1 MAGKLNLGKV
11 RGTTIYTGTEITGVD
26 ANGKT
31 FPKSGITKA
40 YEEDMYVNTDVNS
53 ESQGNVYICL
63 TGGDADTAAWAY
75 NGNLRGPQC
84 EVINNLESS
93 RTDAALTAYQGRILK
108 DMMYDSG
115 LITKEVEI
123 DYSGNVQGI
132 KVTTENRATT
142 ITVQTASGN
151 ITQEKAAGAETTTVS
166 AVPAKQIL
174 KVSSSDAY
182 IRKIELYDAS
192 NNLVYT
198 DNISSWGAIEDIRK
212 QMEESG
218 SVLDNGTTLPTGIL
232 TKIAGGVKKVLYP
245 ISHAKAIWYDKKN
258 NKTVYDAISSLT
270 ENTEKMDA
278 ALAIAGKPDEYST
291 SKTYA
296 VGDKCIYENAL
307 YKCTTAISA
316 AEAWTAGHWTKTSLC
331 AEDAANKAAI
341 KELTEKADSL
351 HFPLTLLSKTD
362 GISIYYARYG
372 KIVEIVAIGNFSKAE
387 TIESGKGLTIG
398 VLPAGF
404 RPADIRFFG
413 LGFLYSNSS
422 CLTLAIDKT
431 GTITVT
437 STSAAINISS
447 GRYFNFC
454 KHFMIP

>member
-11 RGTTIYTGTEITGVD
+11 RGTAIYTGMKITGVD

-31 FPKSGITKA
+31 FQESGITKA
-40 YEEDMYVNTDVNS
+40 YEEDLYVNTDVNS

-63 TGGDADTAAWAY
+63 NGGDADTAVWAY

-108 DMMYDSG
+108 DMMYASG

-182 IRKIELYDAS
+182 IKKIELYDAS

-198 DNISSWGAIEDIRK
+198 DNISSWGAIEDIRQ

-218 SVLDNGTTLPTGIL
+218 TVVDGDDTLATGIL
-232 TKIAGGVKKVLYP
+232 AKVKNGVKKVFYP
-245 ISHAKAIWYDKKN
+245 ISHAKAIWYSIKE
-258 NKTVYDAISSLT
+258 NKTVYDVIAGLLTKTNELSETTTALT
-270 ENTEKMDA
+270 EN
-278 ALAIAGKPDEYST
+278 
-291 SKTYA
+291 
-296 VGDKCIYENAL
+296 
-307 YKCTTAISA
+307 SA
-316 AEAWTAGHWTKTSLC
+316 YM
-331 AEDAANKAAI
+331 
-341 KELTEKADSL
+341 
-351 HFPLTLLSKTD
+351 PLTLLGTVD
-362 GISIYYARYG
+362 GIKLYYSRYG
-372 KIVEIVAIGNFSKAE
+372 KDVMVKGEGNFSKAE
-387 TIESGKGLTIG
+387 TITSSAQLKLGT
-398 VLPAGF
+398 LPVGS
-404 RPADIRFFG
+404 RPSTTLFYPINY
-413 LGFLYSNSS
+413 LYTNATN
-422 CLTLAIDKT
+422 LTLMLTNT
-431 GTITVT
+431 GEVSICTTSGDISIT
-437 STSAAINISS
+437 N
-447 GRYFNFC
+447 GKYFNFAVG
-454 KHFMIP
+454 FIL

>member
-1 MAGKLNLGKV
+1 MAGKLDLGKV
-11 RGTTIYTGTEITGVD
+11 RGTTIYPGTEITGVD

-40 YEEDMYVNTDVNS
+40 YEEDLYVNTDVNS
-53 ESQGNVYICL
+53 ESQGNVYVCL
-63 TGGDADTAAWAY
+63 TGGDADTAVWAY

-182 IRKIELYDAS
+182 IKKIELYDAS
-192 NNLVYT
+192 NILVYT
-198 DNISSWGAIEDIRK
+198 DNISSWKAIEDIR
-212 QMEESG
+212 QQLEESG

-270 ENTEKMDA
+270 EKMEKQLLFRGLISGDLNRA
-278 ALAIAGKPDEYST
+278 STYKIQSGIYFYQST
-291 SKTYA
+291 ST
-296 VGDKCIYENAL
+296 ISNAPN
-307 YKCTTAISA
+307 
-316 AEAWTAGHWTKTSLC
+316 G
-331 AEDAANKAAI
+331 ANW
-341 KELTEKADSL
+341 
-351 HFPLTLLSKTD
+351 
-362 GISIYYARYG
+362 
-372 KIVEIVAIGNFSKAE
+372 
-387 TIESGKGLTIG
+387 G
-398 VLPAGF
+398 VLVQMG
-404 RPADIRFFG
+404 
-413 LGFLYSNSS
+413 SS
-422 CLTLAIDKT
+422 DYLCTQVIIDASVGVKT
-431 GTITVT
+431 
-437 STSAAINISS
+437 
-447 GRYFNFC
+447 
-454 KHFMIP
+454 

>member
-31 FPKSGITKA
+31 FPESGITKA
-40 YEEDMYVNTDVNS
+40 YEEDLYVNTDVNS

-63 TGGDADTAAWAY
+63 TGGDADTAVWAY

-108 DMMYDSG
+108 NMMYDSG

-132 KVTTENRATT
+132 KVTTENKATT

-166 AVPAKQIL
+166 VVPAKQIL

-198 DNISSWGAIEDIRK
+198 DNISSWGAIEDIRQ

-218 SVLDNGTTLPTGIL
+218 TVVDGDDTLATGIL
-232 TKIAGGVKKVLYP
+232 AKVKNGVKKVFYP
-245 ISHAKAIWYDKKN
+245 ISHAKAIWYSIKE
-258 NKTVYDAISSLT
+258 NKTVYDVIAGLLTKTNELSETTTALT
-270 ENTEKMDA
+270 ENMD
-278 ALAIAGKPDEYST
+278 
-291 SKTYA
+291 
-296 VGDKCIYENAL
+296 
-307 YKCTTAISA
+307 
-316 AEAWTAGHWTKTSLC
+316 H
-331 AEDAANKAAI
+331 
-341 KELTEKADSL
+341 
-351 HFPLTLLSKTD
+351 
-362 GISIYYARYG
+362 G
-372 KIVEIVAIGNFSKAE
+372 KIVVHNGETKITFNNNKFKKIPSVVASLIGKSD
-387 TIESGKGLTIG
+387 TITMCIKISDVSLTGANVIITRIKDDGSSGKIDFDHEIYWI
-398 VLPAGF
+398 A
-404 RPADIRFFG
+404 
-413 LGFLYSNSS
+413 LG
-422 CLTLAIDKT
+422 
-431 GTITVT
+431 
-437 STSAAINISS
+437 
-447 GRYFNFC
+447 
-454 KHFMIP
+454 

>member
-31 FPKSGITKA
+31 FPESGITKA
-40 YEEDMYVNTDVNS
+40 YEEDLYVNTDVNS

-63 TGGDADTAAWAY
+63 TGGDTDTAVWAY

-198 DNISSWGAIEDIRK
+198 DNISSWGAIEDIRQ

-218 SVLDNGTTLPTGIL
+218 TVVDGDDTLATGIL
-232 TKIAGGVKKVLYP
+232 AKVKNGVKKVFYP
-245 ISHAKAIWYDKKN
+245 IGHAKAIWYSIKEK
-258 NKTVYDAISSLT
+258 KTVYDV
-270 ENTEKMDA
+270 
-278 ALAIAGKPDEYST
+278 IAGLLT
-291 SKTYA
+291 KTT
-296 VGDKCIYENAL
+296 EL
-307 YKCTTAISA
+307 SETTTA
-316 AEAWTAGHWTKTSLC
+316 
-331 AEDAANKAAI
+331 
-341 KELTEKADSL
+341 LTEKTLKVRVKKSLSTMEWQGQDTVKSIDTGIDSMTDDIPVIYLNNSADSSK
-351 HFPLTLLSKTD
+351 LTF
-362 GISIYYARYG
+362 I
-372 KIVEIVAIGNFSKAE
+372 
-387 TIESGKGLTIG
+387 
-398 VLPAGF
+398 P
-404 RPADIRFFG
+404 
-413 LGFLYSNSS
+413 
-422 CLTLAIDKT
+422 CLKD
-431 GTITVT
+431 
-437 STSAAINISS
+437 NHWYISS
-447 GRYFNFC
+447 DC
-454 KHFMIP
+454 SIPSGAGPDSIMFIVLNV